1 MYVDIF
7 LTPYLS
13 LCLHLVLYLYTYI
26 KLTFLII
33 MVKSQPTQPLK
44 IVTQLGWTLL
54 HSYMEACGEVCI
66 TYILPRR
73 TMCVNSY
80 HYLKFS

>member
-1 MYVDIF
+1 
-7 LTPYLS
+7 
-13 LCLHLVLYLYTYI
+13 
-26 KLTFLII
+26 